1 MATNRTDTLSDRTS
15 RALTVMQVALTVMV
29 VCAHSPLTPLHELSA
44 YGVSIVTKIPGM
56 AAMSGFFLLSGY
68 LFFVRTDRFG
78 PDEYRLALRKRVR
91 TLLVPYLAW
100 CAISW
105 GARVIA
111 ERADVHPPLYH
122 LAHVFFPGFNGTP
135 HGMSLLWFINQ
146 LMALCLLSP
155 FVYTAVKLLRMWA
168 IPLSLTLW
176 MLLRVPDVGVN
187 HNDFLAFFV
196 GAALAIN
203 RIDFISICGRML
215 TPVGI
220 LWLAV
225 TPFCIHFTT
234 WDHRSRISIETFGAL
249 ELCYIILSF
258 LLLTALS
265 ARIADFT
272 PGGDDHPRR
281 CRLFSAVAKLAPFTF
296 FIYVTHTLPQV
307 EAIFLGISAAAEP
320 WLPEGSAGHDLLY
333 YTLLVPVRLAL
344 LVGMGTLFARLAPG
358 VWSVL
363 TGGRGDRGRAPRKAA
378 VATD

>member
-1 MATNRTDTLSDRTS
+1 MATDRTNTLSDRTS
-15 RALTVMQVALTVMV
+15 RALTVMQAVLAVMV
-29 VCAHSPLTPLHELSA
+29 VCAHSPLTPPHELSA
-44 YGVSIVTKIPGM
+44 YGVSVVSTMPELVVM
-56 AAMSGFFLLSGY
+56 PGFFLISGY
-68 LFFVRTDRFG
+68 LFFICADRFG

-91 TLLVPYLAW
+91 TLLVPYIAW

-105 GARVIA
+105 CARAIA
-111 ERADVHPPLYH
+111 EPAAAHPPLYH
-122 LAHVFFPGFNGTP
+122 LAQVFFPGFNGIP
-135 HGMSLLWFINQ
+135 YGMGLLWYINQ

-155 FVYTAVKLLRMWA
+155 LVYMAVRLLRVWA
-168 IPLSLTLW
+168 IPLALVLW
-176 MLLRVPDVGVN
+176 MLLRMPGAGVN

-203 RIDFISICGRML
+203 RVDFISICGRLL
-215 TPVGI
+215 TPVAI

-225 TPFCIHFTT
+225 TPFFVHFTT
-234 WDHRSRISIETFGAL
+234 WDYRSRISPDAFGAL
-249 ELCYIILSF
+249 ELSYIILSV
-258 LLLTALS
+258 LLLAALS

-281 CRLFSAVAKLAPFTF
+281 RRLFSAIATLAPFTF

-307 EAIFLGISAAAEP
+307 ESIFLSISAAAEP

-344 LVGMGTLFARLAPG
+344 LVGMGTLLARLAPG
-358 VWSVL
+358 VWSAL
-363 TGGRGDRGRAPRKAA
+363 TGGRGDRRRAPRKAA